1 MTKEPCISIVGLGL
15 MGASLAMALRKR
27 GYAGRLVAYAR
38 KAETRT
44 EAVARGIVD
53 AAFDDPDPAVK
64 EATLVVLCAPIR
76 ACADWRRTSR
86 RC

>member
-38 KAETRT
+38 KYF
-44 EAVARGIVD
+44 
-53 AAFDDPDPAVK
+53 AAKDKMLGTA
-64 EATLVVLCAPIR
+64 
-76 ACADWRRTSR
+76 
-86 RC
+86 